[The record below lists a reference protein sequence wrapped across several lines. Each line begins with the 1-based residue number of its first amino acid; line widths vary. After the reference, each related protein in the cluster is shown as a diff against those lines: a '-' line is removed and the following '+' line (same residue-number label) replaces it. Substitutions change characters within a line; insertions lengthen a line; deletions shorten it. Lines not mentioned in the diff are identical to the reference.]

1 MSGREFSKKTG
12 SCLGGGGGE
21 GGDGG
26 DEEGVGG
33 WGGRAG
39 GRRYRNRRKRNLEE
53 GEGHLAPTWQDVR
66 RQRGLMAG
74 IERSWRRKRRRA
86 SYGPG
91 RGGEDTNRDGEG
103 VAMKEPL
110 LRSER
115 EGGGIRRWND
125 GSEDS

>member
-12 SCLGGGGGE
+12 SCWGGGGGD

-33 WGGRAG
+33 WGGRASG
-39 GRRYRNRRKRNLEE
+39 ERRYRNRRKWSLEE
-53 GEGHLAPTWQDVR
+53 GEGHIAPIWQD
-66 RQRGLMAG
+66 RGLIAG
-74 IERSWRRKRRRA
+74 VERSWRRKRRRA
-86 SYGPG
+86 GYGPG
-91 RGGEDTNRDGEG
+91 RGGKDTNRDGEG
-103 VAMKEPL
+103 VAMNEPL

-115 EGGGIRRWND
+115 EGRGIRRRND